1 MSEKSLVLAHFVLVN
16 VSGHVDSLDSASQN
30 QFQFFSRVICR
41 MEMLSTLISLKFCH
55 FVNCKAIIIAWLKTD
70 LGCAAGIEE
79 ETMPECMQTEILSTV
94 GDDDTTILE
103 SGVNLNATQSVDD
116 SKTNSSGNLSNMSM
130 LWNRSILAKPTVV
143 PVS

>member
-1 MSEKSLVLAHFVLVN
+1 
-16 VSGHVDSLDSASQN
+16 
-30 QFQFFSRVICR
+30 
-41 MEMLSTLISLKFCH
+41 
-55 FVNCKAIIIAWLKTD
+55 
-70 LGCAAGIEE
+70 
-79 ETMPECMQTEILSTV
+79 MPECMQTEILSTV
-94 GDDDTTILE
+94 GDDDTNILE